1 MQFNKFLEIS
11 ENISE
16 IGSIC
21 IEENFLWA
29 KQIKLPHIELGLPSI
44 EKTSKISIL
53 NDRINPIYVQLK
65 DGSKLFFTYD
75 EFKRIQGT
83 PLIGKTMHLTMQ
95 RLGGD
100 TSDYPSKI
108 TSCRITD

>member
-11 ENISE
+11 ENIQEVKSL
-16 IGSIC
+16 C

-29 KQIKLPHIELGLPSI
+29 KKIHLPSLDLGLPSV
-44 EKTSKISIL
+44 EKKSKISIL
-53 NDRINPIYVQLK
+53 NDKINPIYMQLE

-83 PLIGKTMHLTMQ
+83 PLIGKVMQLTMQ
-95 RLGGD
+95 RLGND
-100 TSDYPSKI
+100 TSVYPSKI
-108 TSCRITD
+108 TACRIIN